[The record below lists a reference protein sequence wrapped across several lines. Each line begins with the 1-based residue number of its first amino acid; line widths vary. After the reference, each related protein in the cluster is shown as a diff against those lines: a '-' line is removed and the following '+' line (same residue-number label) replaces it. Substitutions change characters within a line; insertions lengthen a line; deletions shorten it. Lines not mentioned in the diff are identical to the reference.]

1 MSRLELCLELMA
13 RDDIDALFIGREA
26 NARTVSDAA
35 RLWLAGTRVFS
46 PGCVVVR
53 ASGAVHVLANTDAV
67 VPDGFP
73 VDRLYGVTWNPEKLL
88 EALSAID
95 GVRAA
100 RRVAVDGMTPAA
112 NALLAR
118 AAPDAEL
125 VDAGPIFARMWAI
138 PEEAK
143 TVGVARAAE
152 TAAAGLTAMAAT
164 LVPGARPEK
173 LRGVASATFSVRGAP
188 TPAFEAVAAPLGAGE
203 STWLPPAR
211 PFAVGEKVVLR
222 AGVLHDGWEA
232 SLARTYVVGQADLS
246 PVPAGWDALVA
257 ACAPGAPVGVLRDR
271 GATVWGLG
279 RGIEPWPDDLVLV
292 PGLNVAVELQDE
304 TSLRQDVVHVG
315 KETGP

>member
-13 RDDIDALFIGREA
+13 RDDVDALFLGREA

-53 ASGAVHVLANTDAV
+53 TSGAVHVLANTDAV

-88 EALSAID
+88 DSLSAID
-95 GVRAA
+95 GIRTA

-118 AAPDAEL
+118 AAPDAEV
-125 VDAGPIFARMWAI
+125 VDAGPIFARMWAT
-138 PEEAK
+138 PDEAK
-143 TVGVARAAE
+143 TLGVARAAE
-152 TAAAGLTAMAAT
+152 TAAAGLAAMAAA
-164 LVPGARPEK
+164 LAPGTRPEK
-173 LRGVASATFSVRGAP
+173 LRGVAGATFAARGAP

-203 STWLPPAR
+203 STWLPPRR

-222 AGVLHDGWEA
+222 AGVLQDGWEA
-232 SLARTYVVGQADLS
+232 SLARTHVVGQADLS

-257 ACAPGAPVGVLRDR
+257 ACAPGVQVGALRAR

-279 RGIEPWPDDLVLV
+279 RGIEPWPDDLLLV
-292 PGLNVAVELQDE
+292 PGLNLAVELQDD
-304 TSLRQDVVHVG
+304 TSLRQDVIHVN
-315 KETGP
+315 